1 MLDGKT
7 HTFNVYFAS
16 AELHE
21 LTAAMEERLG
31 KVPDVIMQRG
41 RRIDVL
47 LEAGKKLNEFGW
59 AKECTVHAILNE
71 HENAHGS
78 PSTSPGASPAPSRP
92 PSPPPSP
99 HLKPNLPSGADPDNY
114 MEDEQNSGFSHPQQM
129 EMNLNAAASADAR
142 ASTGGEASPE
152 GPTSS
157 PPDSGVSE
165 TAAAPNQTSQSGAQ
179 ETLLTDQDIP
189 SLHAALDAFRA
200 RRDRARMEVEA
211 ASEAVAAA
219 ASAPPRPRETALRQR
234 IDREVHKVLQTN
246 LSSFVKHDSFYE
258 LCGLLGTKDIERS
271 EFDAL
276 CSKGMAEASG
286 KLDNLNDTLGEQA
299 GAALLPSLD
308 RIKGL
313 AVLRKRPMAG
323 YERGGCWGE
332 KEIPPHPS
340 YALLKRAKLTP
351 EFHPPM

>member
-1 MLDGKT
+1 
-7 HTFNVYFAS
+7 
-16 AELHE
+16 
-21 LTAAMEERLG
+21 
-31 KVPDVIMQRG
+31 
-41 RRIDVL
+41 
-47 LEAGKKLNEFGW
+47 
-59 AKECTVHAILNE
+59 
-71 HENAHGS
+71 
-78 PSTSPGASPAPSRP
+78 
-92 PSPPPSP
+92 
-99 HLKPNLPSGADPDNY
+99 
-114 MEDEQNSGFSHPQQM
+114 
-129 EMNLNAAASADAR
+129 
-142 ASTGGEASPE
+142 
-152 GPTSS
+152 
-157 PPDSGVSE
+157 
-165 TAAAPNQTSQSGAQ
+165 
-179 ETLLTDQDIP
+179 
-189 SLHAALDAFRA
+189 
-200 RRDRARMEVEA
+200 MEVEA

-234 IDREVHKVLQTN
+234 VDREVHKVLQTN

-286 KLDNLNDTLGEQA
+286 ELGNLNDTLGEQA
-299 GAALLPSLD
+299 GAALLLSLD

-323 YERGGCWGE
+323 YERGGYWGE

>member
-1 MLDGKT
+1 
-7 HTFNVYFAS
+7 
-16 AELHE
+16 
-21 LTAAMEERLG
+21 
-31 KVPDVIMQRG
+31 
-41 RRIDVL
+41 
-47 LEAGKKLNEFGW
+47 
-59 AKECTVHAILNE
+59 
-71 HENAHGS
+71 
-78 PSTSPGASPAPSRP
+78 
-92 PSPPPSP
+92 
-99 HLKPNLPSGADPDNY
+99 
-114 MEDEQNSGFSHPQQM
+114 MEDEQNSGFSPTQQM

-142 ASTGGEASPE
+142 AGTGGEASPE

-179 ETLLTDQDIP
+179 ETLLTNQDTP
-189 SLHAALDAFRA
+189 TLQTALDAVRA
-200 RRDRARMEVEA
+200 RRERAKMELEA
-211 ASEAVAAA
+211 ASEAVTAAA
-219 ASAPPRPRETALRQR
+219 LAPPRPHESVLRQWV
-234 IDREVHKVLQTN
+234 ECEAHKALQTN

-286 KLDNLNDTLGEQA
+286 ELGNLNDTLGEQA
-299 GAALLPSLD
+299 GAALLLSLD

-323 YERGGCWGE
+323 YERGGYWGE